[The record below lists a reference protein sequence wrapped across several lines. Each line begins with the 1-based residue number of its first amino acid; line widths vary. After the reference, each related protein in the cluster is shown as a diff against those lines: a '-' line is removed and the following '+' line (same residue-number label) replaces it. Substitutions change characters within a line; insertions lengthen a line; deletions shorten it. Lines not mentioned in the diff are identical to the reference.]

1 MIIEGTI
8 TYGQIFEIGS
18 ILLGGFAVL
27 ITLRNTVSNIKSDVA
42 GMQLEIKK
50 LSDVITKMAVTDV
63 RLTNLEVDVR
73 ELRHGRG
80 FVREAI
86 DGEYTR

>member
-27 ITLRNTVSNIKSDVA
+27 ITLRNTVSNIKIDVA
-42 GMQLEIKK
+42 GMQREIQK
-50 LSDVITKMAVTDV
+50 LSDVITKMAVADL
-63 RLTNLEVDVR
+63 RITNLEKDVR
-73 ELRHGRG
+73 DLRHGRG